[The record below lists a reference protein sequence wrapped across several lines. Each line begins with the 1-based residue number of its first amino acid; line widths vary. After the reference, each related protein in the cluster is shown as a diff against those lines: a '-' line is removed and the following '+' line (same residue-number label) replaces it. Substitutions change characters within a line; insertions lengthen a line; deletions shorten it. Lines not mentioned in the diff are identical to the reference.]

1 MVNYSVPFSYWVK
14 PRCKC
19 DQTLEASAII
29 LQTMDFTLTHHHFF
43 NPKNVGYI
51 ADANAAVAST
61 GSLRCGAT
69 VTVSLSIDDDSRKIT
84 NAKFQSAGCS
94 FLVAAN
100 SFLTEQVKGKTT
112 AEAAVLGLSPLESII
127 EPLGNWPVDRYDCA
141 ALACEAL
148 IAAVEQYSD
157 SVREQWEGEE
167 ALICTCFGV
176 SERTIENAI
185 RRSDLRSIPEVTKA
199 CNAGGGCR
207 SCYPL
212 IEDILGSVRGEW

>member
-1 MVNYSVPFSYWVK
+1 MDSV
-14 PRCKC
+14 
-19 DQTLEASAII
+19 
-29 LQTMDFTLTHHHFF
+29 LTHDHFF
-43 NPKNVGYI
+43 NPKNAGCI
-51 ADANAAVAST
+51 ADGNAAVAKT

-69 VTVSLSIDDDSRKIT
+69 VTVSLSVDDDSRRIT
-84 NAKFQSAGCS
+84 NAKFKSAGCS

-112 AEAAVLGLSPLESII
+112 AEAAVLGLSPLQSVI

-157 SVREQWEGEE
+157 SVREHWEGEE

-176 SERTIENAI
+176 SERTIKNAI
-185 RRSDLRSIPEVTKA
+185 RASDLRSIPEVTKA